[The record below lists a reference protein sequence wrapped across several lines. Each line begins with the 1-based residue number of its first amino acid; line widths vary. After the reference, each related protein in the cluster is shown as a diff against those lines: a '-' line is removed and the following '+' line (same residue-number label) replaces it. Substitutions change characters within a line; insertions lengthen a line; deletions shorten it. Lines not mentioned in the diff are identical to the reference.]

1 MHLLLSGAVVV
12 LLTGCNA
19 GDPVSTGG
27 IGDGG
32 TAGAGETG
40 TLAVLAG
47 IPSGIGSVDGTGA
60 AARFNTPNG
69 VAADGSGNL
78 FVADFDNHTIRKI
91 TPAGVVTTFAG
102 TAGLSGSAD
111 GTGAAARFY
120 APRDVA
126 VDGSGNVFVADSG
139 NNTIRRITPA
149 GVVTTFAGTV
159 GLSGSADGTGAAAR
173 FAGPYGMAVDRS
185 GNMFVADNFNHTI
198 RKITPAGV
206 VTTFAG
212 TAGLSGSAD
221 GTGAAARFNS
231 PIGVTVDQAGNV
243 FVADSENRTIRKI
256 TPAGIVTTFAGAAGS
271 SGDAD
276 GMGAAAR
283 FRVPSGIAADGSD
296 NLFVGDD
303 YNYTIRKIT
312 PAGVVTTFA
321 GTAGSDGSADGTG
334 AAASFKSPLGIT
346 VDRAGNVFVADR
358 WNYTIRKI
366 TPARVVTTFAG
377 AASRAGSADGTG
389 AAASFFYPSGVA
401 VDGWGNL
408 FVADNFNYTIRKITP
423 AGVVTTFAGTAG
435 SAGSADGTG
444 AAARFLDPSGVAMDG
459 SGNLLVADTYNQ
471 TIRVITPAGVVTTLA
486 GTVGSLGSADGTGAA
501 AKFNYPRAV
510 AVDGAGNVFVAD
522 TSNNTIRKI
531 TPAGVVTTFAG
542 TAGAKGSADGTGA
555 AANFGFPTAVAVDG
569 ADNLFVADSGNNTIR
584 QITPAGVVTTLAGTP
599 GSFGSADGTGAAARF
614 SNPYG
619 VTVDPAG
626 NVLVADNGNNAIRK
640 ITPSGVVTTIVGR
653 ASATYV
659 GNLPGPL
666 PASLVE
672 PTAVAVDPST
682 GSVYIT
688 VSEAVMVASW

>member
-1 MHLLLSGAVVV
+1 MKTAPHTMHLLLSGAVVV

-27 IGDGG
+27 VGDGG
-32 TAGAGETG
+32 TSTGDTG

-47 IPSGIGSVDGTGA
+47 IPSGVGSADGTGA

-69 VAADGSGNL
+69 VAADGAGNL

-111 GTGAAARFY
+111 GTGAAARFFY
-120 APRDVA
+120 PSAVA
-126 VDGSGNVFVADSG
+126 VDGAGNVFVADSA
-139 NNTIRRITPA
+139 IRRITPA
-149 GVVTTFAGTV
+149 GVVTTFAGTA
-159 GLSGSADGTGAAAR
+159 GLSGSADGTGAAA
-173 FAGPYGMAVDRS
+173 GMAVDRS
-185 GNMFVADNFNHTI
+185 GNLFVADNLNHTI
-198 RKITPAGV
+198 RKITPSGV

-212 TAGLSGSAD
+212 KAGVSGSAD

-243 FVADSENRTIRKI
+243 FVADSENRIIRKI

-276 GMGAAAR
+276 GTGAAAR
-283 FRVPSGIAADGSD
+283 FRVPSGLAADGSD

-321 GTAGSDGSADGTG
+321 GTAGLSGIADGTG
-334 AAASFKSPLGIT
+334 AAARFKSPLGIT

-358 WNYTIRKI
+358 WNFTIRKI
-366 TPARVVTTFAG
+366 TPAGVVTTFAG
-377 AASRAGSADGTG
+377 AASWPGSADGTG
-389 AAASFFYPSGVA
+389 AAASFFYPTGVA

-408 FVADNFNYTIRKITP
+408 FVADNFNHTIRKITP

-444 AAARFLDPSGVAMDG
+444 AAARFLNPSGVAVDV
-459 SGNLLVADTYNQ
+459 SGNLFVTDTYNQ
-471 TIRVITPAGVVTTLA
+471 TIRVITPTGVVTTLA

-501 AKFNYPRAV
+501 AKFNYPRAA

-555 AANFGFPTAVAVDG
+555 AANFGFPTAVAVD
-569 ADNLFVADSGNNTIR
+569 ASDNVFVADSGNNTIR

-599 GSFGSADGTGAAARF
+599 GLFGSADGTGAAARF

-640 ITPSGVVTTIVGR
+640 VTPAGVVTTIVGR

-666 PASLVE
+666 PASLVG
-672 PTAVAVDPST
+672 PTAVAVNPST

-688 VSEAVMVASW
+688 LSEAVMVASW

>member
-1 MHLLLSGAVVV
+1 MKTDPYTMHLLLSGAVVV

-47 IPSGIGSVDGTGA
+47 VPSGIGSADGTGA

-78 FVADFDNHTIRKI
+78 FVADFDNHTIRK
-91 TPAGVVTTFAG
+91 
-102 TAGLSGSAD
+102 
-111 GTGAAARFY
+111 
-120 APRDVA
+120 
-126 VDGSGNVFVADSG
+126 
-139 NNTIRRITPA
+139 ITPA

-256 TPAGIVTTFAGAAGS
+256 TPAGIVTTFAGTAGS
-271 SGDAD
+271 SGGAD
-276 GMGAAAR
+276 GTGAAAR
-283 FRVPSGIAADGSD
+283 FRVPSGIAADSSD

-334 AAASFKSPLGIT
+334 AAARFKSPLGIT

-389 AAASFFYPSGVA
+389 AAASFFYPSGVT

-459 SGNLLVADTYNQ
+459 SGNLFVADAYNQ

-542 TAGAKGSADGTGA
+542 TAGAKGCADGTGA

-619 VTVDPAG
+619 ITVDQAG

>member
-1 MHLLLSGAVVV
+1 MKTAPHTMHLLLSGAVVV

-27 IGDGG
+27 VGDGG
-32 TAGAGETG
+32 TSTGDTG

-47 IPSGIGSVDGTGA
+47 IPSGVGSADGTGA

-69 VAADGSGNL
+69 VAADGAGNL

-111 GTGAAARFY
+111 GTGAAARFFY
-120 APRDVA
+120 PSAVA
-126 VDGSGNVFVADSG
+126 VDGAGNVFVADSA
-139 NNTIRRITPA
+139 IRRITPA
-149 GVVTTFAGTV
+149 GVVTTFAGTA
-159 GLSGSADGTGAAAR
+159 GLSGSADGTGAAA
-173 FAGPYGMAVDRS
+173 GMAVDRS
-185 GNMFVADNFNHTI
+185 GNLFVADNLNHTI
-198 RKITPAGV
+198 RKITPSGV

-212 TAGLSGSAD
+212 KAGVSGSAD

-243 FVADSENRTIRKI
+243 FVADSENRIIRKI

-276 GMGAAAR
+276 GTGAAAR
-283 FRVPSGIAADGSD
+283 FRVPSGLAADGSD

-321 GTAGSDGSADGTG
+321 GTAGLSGIADGTG
-334 AAASFKSPLGIT
+334 AAARFKSPLGIT

-358 WNYTIRKI
+358 WNFTIRKI
-366 TPARVVTTFAG
+366 TPAGVVTTFAG
-377 AASRAGSADGTG
+377 AASWPGSADGTG
-389 AAASFFYPSGVA
+389 AAASFFYPTGVA

-408 FVADNFNYTIRKITP
+408 FVADNFNHTIRKITP

-444 AAARFLDPSGVAMDG
+444 AAARFLNPSGVAVDV
-459 SGNLLVADTYNQ
+459 SGNLFVTDTYNQ

-501 AKFNYPRAV
+501 AKFNYPRAA

-555 AANFGFPTAVAVDG
+555 AANFGFPTAVAVD
-569 ADNLFVADSGNNTIR
+569 ASDNVFVADSGNNTIR

-599 GSFGSADGTGAAARF
+599 GLFGSADGTGAAARF

-640 ITPSGVVTTIVGR
+640 VTPAGVVTTIVGR

-666 PASLVE
+666 PASLVG
-672 PTAVAVDPST
+672 PTAVAVNPST

-688 VSEAVMVASW
+688 LSEAVMVASW